1 VDAAFLTLK
10 TTLMSPPLLRL
21 LNCSKRF
28 IVDCDASGTCFGTVV
43 HQGDGAVAYFSRH
56 VAAHCAKLPAYERE
70 LIGLVKVVCNWLPY
84 LWGWTFTVRTYHRS
98 LKFILNQCLTTIPQQ
113 QWVTKLFGYDLVVEY
128 RPGKQNVAAD
138 ALSHRDEEQ
147 LTIHALSITRFDVRR
162 SSSGIDCSS
171 LRTRVARPIGCW
183 NYT

>member
-1 VDAAFLTLK
+1 MVATGGCCIPDPQDSIDVA
-10 TTLMSPPLLRL
+10 PLLRL

-56 VAAHCAKLPAYERE
+56 VAAHYAKLPAYERE

-98 LKFILNQCLTTIPQQ
+98 LKFILDQCLTTIPQQ
-113 QWVTKLFGYDLVVEY
+113 
-128 RPGKQNVAAD
+128 
-138 ALSHRDEEQ
+138 
-147 LTIHALSITRFDVRR
+147 
-162 SSSGIDCSS
+162 
-171 LRTRVARPIGCW
+171 
-183 NYT
+183 